1 MPPFYLVYPNTM
13 IKFELENVADLYEN
27 AVLEIRAD
35 EPEKKNNSMYL
46 FARYWPK

>member
-1 MPPFYLVYPNTM
+1 M

-46 FARYWPK
+46 FAEVTMRVQDPPY